1 MTPPLRSPR
10 MSSSDTRQLIAQAVD
25 RFYEQVP
32 ALRNL
37 ALVIR
42 LDLRAKGGPQAWRVE
57 VPGPKISKDPAADAR
72 LEVEVLRQDFN
83 KLVDKGTL
91 RDWQKAY
98 DTGHV
103 NVSGEPAIVKLLGNV
118 VERQLTRAR

>member
-1 MTPPLRSPR
+1 
-10 MSSSDTRQLIAQAVD
+10 MSTTDTRHLIEQAIE

-32 ALRNL
+32 ALRNV

-42 LDLRAKGGPQAWRVE
+42 LELRARGDVPTWRVE
-57 VPGPKISKDPAADAR
+57 VPGPKVSKDPAADAR
-72 LEVEVLRQDFN
+72 LHVEVQRQDFN
-83 KLVDKGTL
+83 KLAVDGTL
-91 RDWQKAY
+91 REWQKAY

-103 NVSGEPAIVKLLGNV
+103 TVTGEPAIVKLLGNV

>member
-1 MTPPLRSPR
+1 
-10 MSSSDTRQLIAQAVD
+10 MSSTDTRHLIEQAVE

-37 ALVIR
+37 ALVMR
-42 LDLRAKGGPQAWRVE
+42 LELMTRGDVPTWRVE
-57 VPGPKISKDPAADAR
+57 MPGPKVSKDPAADAR
-72 LEVEVLRQDFN
+72 LHVEVQRQDFN
-83 KLVDKGTL
+83 RLAVDGTL

-103 NVSGEPAIVKLLGNV
+103 NVTGEPAIVKLLGSV

>member
-1 MTPPLRSPR
+1 
-10 MSSSDTRQLIAQAVD
+10 MSSTDTRQLIQQAVE

-42 LDLRAKGGPQAWRVE
+42 LDLRAKGGPQVWRVE
-57 VPGPKISKDPAADAR
+57 VPGPKIAKDPAGDAK
-72 LEVEVLRQDFN
+72 LEVDVNRQDFN
-83 KLVDKGTL
+83 NLAVDGTL